1 MTEVASISTMEYEQ
15 SAPPLCL
22 PNASSARETVSRW
35 LLNEIGT
42 AIYPGEI
49 KFMPESF
56 VWHVPVWLSYAGK
69 AQIGILA
76 DLCLNAAT
84 GAFIGRPS
92 REELIARAE
101 ALLKREYPFA
111 HSTVGSLFMPS

>member
-1 MTEVASISTMEYEQ
+1 MAEVLSVDEIVHETAL
-15 SAPPLCL
+15 PFLRL

-35 LLNEIGT
+35 LMNEIGT
-42 AIYPGEI
+42 AGYPGEI

-69 AQIGILA
+69 TQIGILA
-76 DLCLNAAT
+76 DLYLNAAT

-92 REELIARAE
+92 REELMVRAE
-101 ALLKREYPFA
+101 ALLKRE
-111 HSTVGSLFMPS
+111 

>member
-1 MTEVASISTMEYEQ
+1 MAEVMSTNTIEYEQ
-15 SAPPLCL
+15 SAPLLRL
-22 PNASSARETVSRW
+22 PNASSAREAVVAW
-35 LLNEIGT
+35 VMNEIGT
-42 AIYPGEI
+42 SVYPGEI

-69 AQIGILA
+69 TQIGILA
-76 DLCLNAAT
+76 DLYLNAAT

-101 ALLKREYPFA
+101 ALLKRE
-111 HSTVGSLFMPS
+111 